1 MCLRLTALD
10 PVRTFGGSASCLL
23 LRTHTH
29 TRTHAHTYTH
39 THAHTRTHKHKHTH
53 ARTRTHTH
61 THTQWQSFARAVC
74 TAGGLTFDV
83 KHNWRNGTFFLLA
96 YTHRQ
101 KHQLHTLNTPTA
113 RLPAPAPLA
122 TDKLQQAH
130 RPPRTASTALQ
141 QQRVQPS
148 TM

>member
-1 MCLRLTALD
+1 M
-10 PVRTFGGSASCLL
+10 RTLSTKVDTQSADVSPSDCTGSSQDIRWVCILPIAS
-23 LRTHTH
+23 
-29 TRTHAHTYTH
+29 HAH
-39 THAHTRTHKHKHTH
+39 
-53 ARTRTHTH
+53 ARTH

-101 KHQLHTLNTPTA
+101 KHQLHTLNTPT
-113 RLPAPAPLA
+113 LS
-122 TDKLQQAH
+122 TDKLQQQATYTEH
-130 RPPRTASTALQ
+130 THSVNRQTPTTSYILQ